1 MKKEG
6 SQLRG
11 CQGPIIPAE
20 VEEEEEVVTLATL
33 HRLNAG
39 QRNAPVGPK
48 IRLGDVPLRSL

>member
-20 VEEEEEVVTLATL
+20 VEEEEEEEEEEAWYDC
-33 HRLNAG
+33 
-39 QRNAPVGPK
+39 QGP
-48 IRLGDVPLRSL
+48 IEEEE

>member
-20 VEEEEEVVTLATL
+20 VEEEVVTLATL
-33 HRLNAG
+33 HRLNSG
-39 QRNAPVGPK
+39 QRKAPVGPQ
-48 IRLGDVPLRSL
+48 RSLGDVPLRSL